1 MQKLCLIVHYNRMHI
16 PPTFGHYSQLTK
28 GSNATLKLGIF
39 YLFLLHTSVTED
51 RSKII
56 FNNMTLV
63 SIPQPLE
70 YEPQPDKGNPLSVL
84 EVLISKKG

>member
-1 MQKLCLIVHYNRMHI
+1 MHI

-28 GSNATLKLGIF
+28 GSNSTLKLEIF
-39 YLFLLHTSVTED
+39 YLFLLHTSITED
-51 RSKII
+51 RSKITI
-56 FNNMTLV
+56 NNMTLV

-70 YEPQPDKGNPLSVL
+70 YEPQPVKGNPLSVL